1 MVEVAPFREAERQE
15 LREVAKSIIDGG
27 EPPAWLDD
35 TAKKFGKLIAMY
47 LMTAGREGAELT
59 SLPYSGG
66 FMEQPHKTMLA
77 LSTIQAAFAEK
88 LRQERKVG

>member
-1 MVEVAPFREAERQE
+1 
-15 LREVAKSIIDGG
+15 
-27 EPPAWLDD
+27 
-35 TAKKFGKLIAMY
+35 MY